1 MAQFDKEIQRLQA
14 FLNSPSNDMIET
26 EAAVR
31 KLEQLMRL
39 DGWEP
44 GSLAKRIDALEA
56 QLKQLETS
64 LKLLI
69 QKVTALENPPG
80 GAMGFGKSE

>member
-14 FLNSPSNDMIET
+14 VLNNPSNDMIET

-44 GSLAKRIDALEA
+44 GGLAERVDALETA
-56 QLKQLETS
+56 V
-64 LKLLI
+64 KLLV

-80 GAMGFGKSE
+80 GAMGFGKPE

>member
-1 MAQFDKEIQRLQA
+1 MAQFDEEIQRLQA
-14 FLNSPSNDMIET
+14 FLNSPSNDMIKT

-44 GSLAKRIDALEA
+44 GGLAKRVDRLEKLFA
-56 QLKQLETS
+56 DVLER
-64 LKLLI
+64 LELLERKPNI
-69 QKVTALENPPG
+69 
-80 GAMGFGKSE
+80 GFGKSD

>member
-1 MAQFDKEIQRLQA
+1 MAQFDEEIERLQV
-14 FLNSPSNDMIET
+14 FLNSSSNDMIKT

-44 GSLAKRIDALEA
+44 GGLAKRIDALEA
-56 QLKQLETS
+56 QLKLLEKTISS
-64 LKLLI
+64 LS
-69 QKVTALENPPG
+69 QRVDALERKPSI
-80 GAMGFGKSE
+80 GFGKSE

>member
-1 MAQFDKEIQRLQA
+1 MTQSQYTQFIEEIQRLRA
-14 FLNSPSNDMIET
+14 FLNSPSDDMIET

-44 GSLAKRIDALEA
+44 GSLAKRIDALDTA
-56 QLKQLETS
+56 V
-64 LKLLI
+64 KLLV
-69 QKVTALENPPG
+69 QKVTVLENPPG